1 MLEKSCN
8 QYCRSQKY
16 PDALA
21 QDELLYTVL
30 SVAVSD
36 IPACKQSAMES

>member
-1 MLEKSCN
+1 MESWLK
-8 QYCRSQKY
+8 KY

-21 QDELLYTVL
+21 QDELLYTMF

-36 IPACKQSAMES
+36 VMACKQSAMESWKNFME